1 MKLLSLICAVC
12 LGASCASAQQTEWSI
27 ESVGDGSAS
36 VTYLK
41 GQQEADSGINKF
53 MIACSA
59 PMLLYAIYHDV
70 RNTEDVM
77 KWPVNWLLLDGR
89 RIRIDKQLYKKES
102 NHGEIFL
109 SYNLNSDLLTA
120 IAKAK
125 RVGVGLQPATGSA
138 AFSGFKS
145 MPFEVGA
152 AKLADFLSVCNSS
165 ASPPNNAS
173 PSNPKST
180 WVAVLVVYVAPSSD
194 AVNWEGPW
202 TPGNVIAGQNFFS
215 SEAECRADT
224 EARIKA
230 IHEQMRAP
238 ILYRCVT
245 FQEKVCPSRCLGAR
259 SPAPA
264 PDWVKVSHCAAP
276 ECDSP
281 WATLSAKGGTANG
294 CTLSDLTSSSRRAC
308 L

>member
-1 MKLLSLICAVC
+1 MHMKLLSLICAVC
-12 LGASCASAQQTEWSI
+12 LGASCASWASDQQARWSI
-27 ESVGDGSAS
+27 ESVGDGSAN

-41 GQQEADSGINKF
+41 GQQEAGSGINKF

-70 RNTEDVM
+70 MNTEDVM
-77 KWPVNWLLLDGR
+77 KWPVNWLLLDGQ

-109 SYNLNSDLLTA
+109 SYSLNSDLLTA

-125 RVGVGLQPATGSA
+125 RVGVGLQPVAGSA

-152 AKLADFLSVCNSS
+152 AKLAEFLSACNSS

-202 TPGNVIAGQNFFS
+202 TRDNVSAGQNFFS

-238 ILYRCVT
+238 ILYRCVS
-245 FQEKVCPSRCLGAR
+245 FQESLP
-259 SPAPA
+259 
-264 PDWVKVSHCAAP
+264 
-276 ECDSP
+276 
-281 WATLSAKGGTANG
+281 
-294 CTLSDLTSSSRRAC
+294 
-308 L
+308 